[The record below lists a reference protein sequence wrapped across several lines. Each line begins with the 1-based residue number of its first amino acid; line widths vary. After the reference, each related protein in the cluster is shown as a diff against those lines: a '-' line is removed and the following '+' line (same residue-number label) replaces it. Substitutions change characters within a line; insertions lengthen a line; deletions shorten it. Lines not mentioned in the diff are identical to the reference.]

1 MSGLVFYNTISVPD
15 NELKIHVAQA
25 QCQDDKVLEFFKA
38 HTGKLFTPDEV
49 HGAVFS
55 DKVPLTSCRRAIFSL
70 TDAGHL
76 IKTDKMR
83 MGRYGKLCHAWILK
97 GEMKQSELF

>member
-1 MSGLVFYNTISVPD
+1 MTVFYNTISAPD
-15 NELKIHVAQA
+15 NELTIYTAAA
-25 QCQDDKVLEFFKA
+25 QCQNDKVLEFFKA
-38 HTGKLFTPDEV
+38 NKGKLFTPDEV

-55 DKVPLTSCRRAIFSL
+55 DKVPLTSCRRSIFSL

-83 MGRYGKLCHAWILK
+83 MGRYGKPVHCWTVK